1 MLKNGFLVVL
11 MMTVMAS
18 FAQKQEKKSD
28 VKTVT
33 YSCNMHCH
41 SCQEKI
47 EHNIAF
53 EKGVKAITADVENK
67 TVTVT
72 YKTKKNSEEGI
83 KKALIDLGYKVEVIE
98 PKKEVEKKK
107 E

>member
-1 MLKNGFLVVL
+1 MLKNGLLVVL
-11 MMTVMAS
+11 MMLVMTS
-18 FAQKQEKKSD
+18 FSQKQEKKSD

-47 EHNIAF
+47 EHDIAF
-53 EKGVKAITADVENK
+53 EKGVKAITADVETQ

-72 YKTKKNSEEGI
+72 YKTKKNSKEGI
-83 KKALIDLGYKVEVIE
+83 KKAISDLGYKVEVIE
-98 PKKEVEKKK
+98 PKKETEKKK
-107 E
+107 